1 MDSTP
6 ETGSSWNSLAG
17 LIELRGRESRAHVF
31 LEDAR
36 SARAI
41 DYSTLAARVRE
52 WRTLFGSLGLAAQAP
67 IIVAAQDPMSFAIVH
82 LAAISSGLRSVPLD
96 PSLPNGEPGR
106 TSDLIGGAALVVTDK
121 ELASPKYSGAMAL
134 VDARTGSP
142 VHELFDGEAMAGAG
156 APTPGSAV
164 LFTSGSTGTPK
175 GVELPEQQLL
185 FVASQVAGNNRLVA
199 ADRGFNSLPLFH
211 VNAQVVGLLAT
222 LVAGSTLVIDSSF
235 HRTGFWE
242 LLAERRVT
250 WLNAVPAILA
260 VLTRDGAD
268 IPDLGLRFIRSASAP
283 LPDAVREALGEIPLV
298 LSWGMTEGASQIAVT
313 PLGDSSHPGSVGLPA
328 GSEIRVRS
336 ESGVDA
342 PNGEVGALWIRGP
355 GVVSSYLFGR
365 APERFDSD
373 GWLDTGD
380 VGRIDPD
387 GYVYLQGRSDD
398 VINRGGEKVYPAELE
413 EVLLGDP
420 RVLEAVVVAI
430 PHDVLG
436 SVPKA
441 YIIPVAADE
450 VDSSSLVD
458 DLRARCER
466 ELPRFKRPA
475 QIEVVVDLPRAPTGT
490 VQRSRVRTL
499 AATGAVETTVA

>member
-6 ETGSSWNSLAG
+6 ETGSSWHSLAE
-17 LIELRGRESRAHVF
+17 LIELRGRDSHDHIF

-36 SARAI
+36 SARI
-41 DYSTLAARVRE
+41 LDYSMLAARVRE
-52 WRTLFGSLGLAAQAP
+52 WHSLFAALDLAPQAA
-67 IIVAAQDPMSFAIVH
+67 IVVAAKDPMSFAVVH

-96 PSLPNGEPGR
+96 PSLPNGEPTR
-106 TSDLIGGAALVVTDK
+106 TSDLIGGAALVVTDS
-121 ELASPKYSGAMAL
+121 ELDADKYDGATA
-134 VDARTGSP
+134 VIDIETGSP
-142 VHELFDGEAMAGAG
+142 VHERFDREIA
-156 APTPGSAV
+156 APNPPLPGSAV

-185 FVASQVAGNNRLVA
+185 FVAGQVAGNNRLEA

-222 LVAGSTLVIDSSF
+222 LVAGSTLVVDSSF

-242 LLAERRVT
+242 LLTERRIT

-283 LPDAVREALGEIPLV
+283 LPDAVREALGTIPLV

-313 PLGDSSHPGSVGLPA
+313 PLGDASHPGSVGLPA

-336 ESGVDA
+336 ESGDEA
-342 PNGEVGALWIRGP
+342 GAGEVGALWIRGP

-365 APERFDSD
+365 APERFDAE

-380 VGRIDPD
+380 VGRVDPD

-441 YIIPVAADE
+441 YVIPVAADE

-458 DLRARCER
+458 DLRARCEH

-475 QIEVVVDLPRAPTGT
+475 QIEVVADLPRAPTGK